1 MFQNLDMSAMMK
13 KQVDRMFK
21 RVDNAVWD
29 LMTGSVGIVRD
40 GSVLTRGPLEFI
52 DPDTKLEADFQ
63 VCEQLFEAF
72 SMPIPAYAQITSRAQ
87 VQLGDM
93 VVLGN
98 GNIGWVKKINPK
110 SYRILTSSGTTTDW
124 SPTKIQTMGM
134 GASDD
139 GIMVVRSLL
148 QMGTTAGGDGSA
160 NLMNLQSSLL
170 PLMMMGG
177 DGDAIG
183 DMLPMMLMMN
193 MSGAGGNMAGMMPMM
208 MMANMMKG
216 GKSPFS
222 K

>member
-13 KQVDRMFK
+13 KQVERMFK
-21 RVDNAVWD
+21 PVEGVVWD
-29 LMTGSVGIVRD
+29 LMTGSVGIVRN
-40 GSVLTRGPLEFI
+40 GSVLTRGQLEYI
-52 DPDTKLEADFQ
+52 DPDTKQEADFAIN
-63 VCEQLFEAF
+63 EQLFEAF
-72 SMPIPAYAQITSRAQ
+72 SMPIPAYAQITQRAQ

-98 GNIGWVKKINPK
+98 GNIGWIKKINPK
-110 SYRILTSSGTTTDW
+110 SYRILTASGTTTDW
-124 SPTKIQTMGM
+124 TPTKIQTMGI

-148 QMGTTAGGDGSA
+148 QMGGNGADGSA
-160 NLMNLQSSLL
+160 NLANLQSSLM

-177 DGDAIG
+177 DSAAMQ

-193 MSGAGGNMAGMMPMM
+193 VNGAGGNMANMMPMM